1 MWRNRRTSSNLAR
14 GQISTPY
21 VGQFLI
27 VKRKHIYILQPN
39 MHDTEDL
46 VHAKVLFICL
56 RKQMSVLEG
65 DIFVQGKDPRI

>member
-21 VGQFLI
+21 VGQFFN
-27 VKRKHIYILQPN
+27 REEEAHIYSTTN

-65 DIFVQGKDPRI
+65 DIFVHGKDPRI